1 MGPAKVML
9 VEDYPNLGYV
19 IKDYLTFKGYKT
31 TLFEDGEQAWRG
43 FTESP
48 FDICVLDIML
58 PKKNGFELL
67 KAIRGSNAEIPVIF
81 ISARALD
88 EDKITGLRLGADDY
102 IVKPFSVEELY
113 LRIEVF
119 LNRPKKMQPVETVVQ
134 IGAYWFDYPNHQLNS
149 ASGSIQITHKEAQIL
164 KLLYTH
170 LNQTVERETILQL
183 IWGDTDYFMGRSLDV
198 YLSRLRK
205 YMLDDPSVE
214 IVNVYGVGFKLA
226 IRIAYP

>member
-1 MGPAKVML
+1 MVAAKVML
-9 VEDYPNLGYV
+9 VEDDPNLGYV
-19 IKDYLTFKGYKT
+19 IKDYLTFKGHKIS
-31 TLFEDGEQAWRG
+31 LFEDGDRAWRA
-43 FTESP
+43 FTELP
-48 FDICVLDIML
+48 FDICVVDIML

-88 EDKITGLRLGADDY
+88 EDKIMGLRLGADDY
-102 IVKPFSVEELY
+102 IVKPFSLEELL

-119 LNRPKKMQPVETVVQ
+119 LNRPKKVRPLETIVQ
-134 IGAYWFDYPNHQLNS
+134 IGAYEFDYLNHQLS
-149 ASGSIQITHKEAQIL
+149 STSGSIQITHKEAQIL

-198 YLSRLRK
+198 YISRLRK
-205 YMLDDPSVE
+205 YMLNDPSAE

-226 IRIAYP
+226 VK

>member
-1 MGPAKVML
+1 MGAAKIML
-9 VEDYPNLGYV
+9 VEDDPNLGYV
-19 IKDYLTFKGYKT
+19 INDYLTFKGYKT
-31 TLFEDGEQAWRG
+31 TLFEDGEKAWQA
-43 FTESP
+43 FAELP

-58 PKKNGFELL
+58 PNKNGFELL
-67 KAIRGSNAEIPVIF
+67 KAIRNSNAEIPVLF

-102 IVKPFSVEELY
+102 IVKPFSVEELH

-119 LNRPKKMQPVETVVQ
+119 LNRPKKVQSLETVVQ
-134 IGAYWFDYPNHQLNS
+134 IGAYGFDYLNHQLNS
-149 ASGSIQITHKEAQIL
+149 AYGSLKITHKEAQIL

-170 LNQTVERETILQL
+170 LNQTVERDTILQL

-205 YMLDDPSVE
+205 YMQDDPSVD

-226 IRIAYP
+226 VR